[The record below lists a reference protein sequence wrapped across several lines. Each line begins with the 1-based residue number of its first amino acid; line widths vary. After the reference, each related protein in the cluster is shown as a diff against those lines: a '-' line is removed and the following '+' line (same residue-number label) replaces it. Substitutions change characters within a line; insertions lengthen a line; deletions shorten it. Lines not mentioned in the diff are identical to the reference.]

1 MATKTSGHHGGKK
14 TKTNIAAAFL
24 SRSKTG
30 ITYNDVVDKLL
41 TDEEAIANEKEG
53 SLAWKV
59 LHISQVRTLLELNVD
74 QVHLKMADLLNLK
87 DHAVN
92 LQEAAVLDY
101 YVAGFWWAK
110 EQSFT
115 LQQISGFITALSI
128 LLENIREK
136 QMSLV
141 DNLKELKKMLVGI
154 GQENPEVTG
163 GLDFFNTDQ
172 AKLLTNYITE
182 SLFHHYKLYQY
193 MFTLE
198 QDEMVIGTELSVEV
212 APPADIPFPPPLDEG
227 MREAVYLEHVAPP
240 PPPPE
245 KEEEKEAPSGEE
257 EKVFTEE
264 EVEDILEGV
273 TTDELKEVISSVV
286 NEMLGSLS
294 ADVGAKLKEREAQ
307 YLAKISKMQK
317 IAE

>member
-1 MATKTSGHHGGKK
+1 MTTKGQRK
-14 TKTNIAAAFL
+14 L
-24 SRSKTG
+24 
-30 ITYNDVVDKLL
+30 KLL
-41 TDEEAIANEKEG
+41 GGLKASKDSRKSHSSLNEDEEAIANEKEG